1 MTQEELKEE
10 LTEVLK
16 NSKLC
21 EQLMYIGSQ
30 KDFEWE
36 DFSSIESLGINL
48 EFVHHHGGMEQG
60 RAYYSVIKFNA
71 GDVSVLAKFNGDYA
85 SHYGTD
91 YTHWSFVT
99 PKKVEIT
106 EYV

>member
-1 MTQEELKEE
+1 MTQEELKEA

-21 EQLMYIGSQ
+21 EQLMYISAQG
-30 KDFEWE
+30 DFKWE
-36 DFSSIESLGINL
+36 DFSSIENLGITL
-48 EFVHHHGGMEQG
+48 EFLDHYGGEEQG
-60 RAYYSVIKFNA
+60 RTYYSVIKFNA